1 MTTYLDPKFDLTF
14 KRVFGEHKNL
24 CISLINSLL
33 MFEGDQQVVEIEY
46 QTTELIP
53 ELPILKNSIVDV
65 RCKDKA
71 GRQFIVEM
79 QMHWTPD
86 FENRVLLNASKA
98 YVVQLDK
105 SKDVKLLQPVYA
117 INLVNKIFETSP
129 ELANEYYHHYK
140 IVNIKHTNK
149 QIKGLEFVF
158 IELPKFRPSNRTDR
172 RLHELWLR
180 FLTEIDEHTTEVP
193 EELLAEADISEAI
206 GYMRESAFS
215 KAEKLAYDQ
224 YKIDLITLNSIYS
237 SLEEAKKVIEEAKEV
252 KKKMFSEGKEKGKAE
267 GLAEGKAEGLAE
279 GKAEERLE
287 IAKKLKTLGISFEQI
302 SKATNLTK
310 EEIEKI

>member
-1 MTTYLDPKFDLTF
+1 MTTYLNPKFDLTF

-33 MFEGDQQVVEIEY
+33 MFKDEQRVVEIEY
-46 QTTELIP
+46 QTNELIP

-86 FENRVLLNASKA
+86 FNNRVLLNASKA

-105 SKDVKLLQPVYA
+105 SIDVKLLQPVYA
-117 INLVNKIFETSP
+117 INLVNKNFETSP
-129 ELANEYYHHYK
+129 EMANEYYHHYK
-140 IVNIKHTNK
+140 IVNIKHTDK

-158 IELPKFRPSNRTDR
+158 IELPKFRPSNQADK

-180 FLTEIDEHTTEVP
+180 FLTEIDEHTQEVP
-193 EELLAEADISEAI
+193 EELLAEADIREAI
-206 GYMRESAFS
+206 GYMREAAFS
-215 KAEKLAYDQ
+215 KKEKFAYDQ
-224 YKIDLITLNSIYS
+224 FKIDLITLNSIYS
-237 SLEEAKKVIEEAKEV
+237 SLEEAKEAE
-252 KKKMFSEGKEKGKAE
+252 KKGIEKGIEKGIAE
-267 GLAEGKAEGLAE
+267 GIEKGIAEGKA
-279 GKAEERLE
+279 E
-287 IAKKLKTLGISFEQI
+287 IAKKLKTRGMPFEQI
-302 SKATNLTK
+302 CEITDLSI
-310 EEIEKI
+310 EEIEKL

>member
-1 MTTYLDPKFDLTF
+1 MTTYLDPKYDLTF
-14 KRVFGEHKNL
+14 KRVFAEHKNL

-33 MFEGDQQVVEIEY
+33 MFEGEQRVVEIEY
-46 QTTELIP
+46 QTNELIP

-79 QMHWTPD
+79 QMNWTED
-86 FENRVLLNASKA
+86 FKNRVLLNASKA

-105 SKDVKLLQPVYA
+105 AKEVNLLQPVYA

-129 ELANEYYHHYK
+129 EMANEYYHHYK
-140 IVNIKHTNK
+140 IVNIKHTDK

-158 IELPKFRPSNRTDR
+158 IELPKFRPTNQADK

-180 FLTEIDEHTTEVP
+180 FLTEIDENTQEVP
-193 EELLAEADISEAI
+193 EELLAEADIREAI
-206 GYMRESAFS
+206 SYMREAAFS

-224 YKIDLITLNSIYS
+224 YKIDVITARSIFVS
-237 SLEEAKKVIEEAKEV
+237 AEEAEEK
-252 KKKMFSEGKEKGKAE
+252 GREKGKAE
-267 GLAEGKAEGLAE
+267 GEQLKTI
-279 GKAEERLE
+279 E
-287 IAKKLKTLGISFEQI
+287 IAKNAKILGLSVEQI
-302 SKATNLTK
+302 QKLTNLTK
-310 EEIEKI
+310 EEIERV

>member
-1 MTTYLDPKFDLTF
+1 MTTYLNPKFDLTF

-33 MFEGDQQVVEIEY
+33 MFKGEQRVVEIEY
-46 QTTELIP
+46 QTNELIP

-86 FENRVLLNASKA
+86 FNNRVLLNASKA

-105 SKDVKLLQPVYA
+105 SIDVKLLQPVYA
-117 INLVNKIFETSP
+117 INLVNKNFETSP
-129 ELANEYYHHYK
+129 EMANEYYHHYK
-140 IVNIKHTNK
+140 IVNIKHTDK

-158 IELPKFRPSNRTDR
+158 IELPKFRPSNQADK

-180 FLTEIDEHTTEVP
+180 FLTEIDEHTQEVP
-193 EELLAEADISEAI
+193 EELLAEADIREAI
-206 GYMRESAFS
+206 GYMREAAFS
-215 KAEKLAYDQ
+215 KKEKFAYDQ
-224 YKIDLITLNSIYS
+224 FKIDLITLNSIYS
-237 SLEEAKKVIEEAKEV
+237 SLEEAKEAE
-252 KKKMFSEGKEKGKAE
+252 KKGIEKGMAE
-267 GLAEGKAEGLAE
+267 GIEKGMAEGKTEV
-279 GKAEERLE
+279 KAE
-287 IAKKLKTLGISFEQI
+287 IAKKLKTRGMPFEQI
-302 SKATNLTK
+302 CEITDLSI

>member
-1 MTTYLDPKFDLTF
+1 MTTYLNPKFDLTF

-33 MFEGDQQVVEIEY
+33 MFKGEQRVVEIEY
-46 QTTELIP
+46 QTNELIP

-86 FENRVLLNASKA
+86 FNNRVLLNASKA

-105 SKDVKLLQPVYA
+105 SIDVKLLQPVYA
-117 INLVNKIFETSP
+117 INLVNKNFETSP
-129 ELANEYYHHYK
+129 EMANEYYHHYK
-140 IVNIKHTNK
+140 IVNIKHTDK

-158 IELPKFRPSNRTDR
+158 IELPKFRPSNQADK

-180 FLTEIDEHTTEVP
+180 FLTEIDEHTQEVP
-193 EELLAEADISEAI
+193 EELLAEADIREAI
-206 GYMRESAFS
+206 GYMREAAFS
-215 KAEKLAYDQ
+215 KKEKFAYDQ
-224 YKIDLITLNSIYS
+224 FKIDLITLNSIYS
-237 SLEEAKKVIEEAKEV
+237 SLEEAKEAE
-252 KKKMFSEGKEKGKAE
+252 KKGIEKGIEKGIAE
-267 GLAEGKAEGLAE
+267 GIEKGIAEGKA
-279 GKAEERLE
+279 E
-287 IAKKLKTLGISFEQI
+287 IAKKLKTRGMPFEQI
-302 SKATNLTK
+302 CEITDLSI
-310 EEIEKI
+310 EEIEKL